1 LILCDL
7 HLFVYPLIMASNRAA
22 EILTF
27 IHSVPD
33 EKHLDLSCYDISKKY
48 FEPFRE
54 EIDGLDDWLNSFG
67 KCEIEAYS
75 EHGALHEMFLV
86 MEEAGVD
93 LLKFI
98 EKYIPDAEFNLEAV
112 EDIFGRLV
120 VFTDFHDFVYDK
132 EHEEDEED

>member
-1 LILCDL
+1 M
-7 HLFVYPLIMASNRAA
+7 FEYPLIMTSTKTA
-22 EILTF
+22 EILAF

-33 EKHLDLSCYDISKKY
+33 EKHLDLSYYDISKKY

-75 EHGALHEMFLV
+75 EHGALHEMFLL

-93 LLKFI
+93 ILKFI
-98 EKYIPDAEFNLEAV
+98 EKYIPDAEFDLEAI

-120 VFTDFHDFVYDK
+120 AFTEFHDSVYD
-132 EHEEDEED
+132 EDDEDDEDDEEEK